1 MFVAGLLTLVVVLAF
16 SRWAYEHPGEALV
29 RNTVRLSLAWYLA
42 ALCVRWRTPPR
53 VWQTPAPDSAGSADA
68 SAVDAERSASRLRLA
83 RGFWTWAVV
92 VFLVHLAMAFHFYHG
107 WSHARAFERTRQ
119 MSGYGEGVYVS
130 YLFTLAWCADAFWW
144 WWNARS
150 YGRRPAWV
158 DAVLHAFMLF
168 IVFNGTVVYET
179 GPIRW
184 AGLTGFLLLAGV
196 WWGRARRIA

>member
-1 MFVAGLLTLVVVLAF
+1 MFVAGLLTLVVVLAL

-42 ALCVRWRTPPR
+42 ALCIRWRMPPEAWR
-53 VWQTPAPDSAGSADA
+53 EPALDSGDASGDSARL
-68 SAVDAERSASRLRLA
+68 VLVRSC
-83 RGFWTWAVV
+83 WTWAVV

-119 MSGYGEGVYVS
+119 VSGYGEGVYVS
-130 YLFTLAWCADAFWW
+130 YLFTLAWCADTLWW

-158 DAVLHAFMLF
+158 DATLHTFMLF

>member
-130 YLFTLAWCADAFWW
+130 YLFTLAWCADA
-144 WWNARS
+144 
-150 YGRRPAWV
+150 
-158 DAVLHAFMLF
+158 MLF